1 MSVLRGW
8 KMSLHRPIFL
18 IVVIAQFFVGFGVR
32 AQLGNAV
39 YPETYGA
46 TGNGSSNDGPAVAD
60 ACSAAFAAG
69 IPLVFRQKYRAA
81 SSANLT
87 CNTIFSTGAVLL
99 PDNNV
104 TITVVGSISAPQE
117 LQIFGGGG
125 SVSASTAPSVS
136 VAWWGASPTAL
147 DSAPAFQ
154 AAGGS
159 SRVIFVP
166 PASSCYVFNSTP
178 YQPYSTLNATSV
190 WWKGFSN
197 FKLDGYGA
205 CIKAGPNVTALYNM
219 ILFDQD
225 SNFVTQGL
233 QFFGTQ
239 NAPWVTPTTEN
250 SAISIMSVVYATF
263 RDLNFPGNWGG
274 LGAPFVGD
282 YIVNSLF
289 GNMNMPTVGL
299 CFDVA
304 FLLNVTMEKITAVG
318 SDGSTGRGAKCL
330 SIIYDTRNPPQ
341 VNKTGYTIADTNG
354 FRFVNSD
361 ISNFQN
367 PAIISSGVNYYFSG
381 NRWHDNPTTTEGSAS
396 ILFYYFNGDT
406 YSSVGHPI
414 QSVIVNGDN
423 FLNNGTARDVMA
435 LGIGASQIKNSDIMR
450 GFTITNS
457 IFSNNNDTAIG
468 ADTVSHIENIDI
480 RSSNQFFGNS
490 QKIALN
496 ENLIKLGAR
505 VGVPQILVGNVN
517 LAGSNFGIQGSN
529 IASNQEQSVMP
540 IAGTLRNLYVTST
553 NPPGDAQKY
562 IITLRYQREP
572 TSLSC
577 TISGPM
583 DTACHDATDSTHVE
597 NQGIWDLQ
605 VVSSSGAASSAFA
618 WALEFDAN

>member
-1 MSVLRGW
+1 LCASKRTKGPSMNVLRAW
-8 KMSLHRPIFL
+8 KMSLHRAIL
-18 IVVIAQFFVGFGVR
+18 LTVVIAQCFVGFCVR

-69 IPLVFRQKYRAA
+69 VPLVFRQKYRTT

-99 PDNNV
+99 PDNSV
-104 TITVVGSISAPQE
+104 TITLVGSISAAQE

-159 SRVIFVP
+159 NRVIFVP
-166 PASSCYVFNSTP
+166 PASSCYVFNSIP
-178 YQPYSTLNATSV
+178 NQPYSTLNATSV

-205 CIKAGPNVTALYNM
+205 CIKAGPKIIALYNM

-225 SNFVTQGL
+225 SDFVTQGL

-239 NAPWVTPTTEN
+239 NAPWVTPAMEN
-250 SAISIMSVVYATF
+250 SAISMMSVVYATF

-274 LGAPFVGD
+274 VGAPFVGD
-282 YIVNSLF
+282 YIVNSVF
-289 GNMNMPTVGL
+289 GNINMPTVGL

-341 VNKTGYTIADTNG
+341 LNKTGYTITDTDG
-354 FRFVNSD
+354 FRFINSD
-361 ISNFQN
+361 ISNFEN
-367 PAIISSGVNYYFSG
+367 PAIISSGLNYYFSG
-381 NRWHDNPTTTEGSAS
+381 NRWHDNPTKGSAS
-396 ILFYYFNGDT
+396 ILFYYFNGNP

-414 QSVIVNGDN
+414 QNVIVNGDN
-423 FLNNGTARDVMA
+423 FLNNGTAGGVMA
-435 LGIGASQIKNSDIMR
+435 LGIGASQINNSDIMR
-450 GFTITNS
+450 GFTVTNS
-457 IFSNNNDTAIG
+457 LFSNNNDTAIG
-468 ADTVSHIENIDI
+468 ADTSRHIENIDI
-480 RSSNQFFGNS
+480 RSSNRFFGNS
-490 QKIALN
+490 QKTALN
-496 ENLIKLGAR
+496 ENLIRLGAR

-517 LAGSNFGIQGSN
+517 MTGSNVGTQGSN
-529 IASNQEQSVMP
+529 IAPNQEQSVMP

-553 NPPGDAQKY
+553 NPPGDAQK
-562 IITLRYQREP
+562 IP
-572 TSLSC
+572 
-577 TISGPM
+577 
-583 DTACHDATDSTHVE
+583 
-597 NQGIWDLQ
+597 
-605 VVSSSGAASSAFA
+605 
-618 WALEFDAN
+618 